1 MENQRIAKVTS
12 GLSWAFG
19 ERILAQGVTFI
30 VSIIIAR
37 ILSPEEYGLISL
49 VLVFINLANVFV
61 ENGFGESL
69 IQKVNSDK
77 EDFST
82 VFWCTLLFSII
93 LYCILFIAAPYIG
106 IFYDSTIVSPVLRV
120 LSLKMLLASMNTIQ
134 RAYVA
139 KHLQFKKYFF
149 STLGGTVIS
158 GIAGILLAYMGAGVW
173 ALVAQYLVNSAIGT
187 LILFI
192 TVQWKP
198 QFVFKLDRAK
208 VLLNYSWKVTGAAFI
223 NSFYTEMR
231 SLIIGRVY
239 SSADLAYYNR
249 GNQFPSLFITNI
261 NTAINTVFFPVMAS
275 MQDNIKEL
283 KRFARKSLKMSS
295 YVIFPIM
302 AGLIGVAEVLVR
314 VLLTEKWL
322 QCVPFL
328 QILCIFYATL
338 PLQSINWQMLKS
350 VGRSDLCLKLEII
363 KKILGFILVLST
375 MFISVEALTWSTAV
389 FAIISMIINMAPNK
403 KIIGYSMKEQF
414 ADIFPNFLLSLVMGL
429 FVWEL
434 GRLTIF
440 PDIILLV
447 IQFFAGVLFYLA
459 VSYILKMDSLITLMN
474 FIKERIHWNV
484 KPHFHK

>member
-1 MENQRIAKVTS
+1 MANQRIAKVTS

-30 VSIIIAR
+30 VSIVIAR

-69 IQKVNSDK
+69 IQKKDSDI

-82 VFWCTLLFSII
+82 VFWCTLFFSII

-106 IFYDSTIVSPVLRV
+106 VFYNNTIVSSVLRV

-158 GIAGILLAYMGAGVW
+158 GVSGILLAYMGAGVW

-187 LILFI
+187 LILLI
-192 TVQWKP
+192 TVKWKP
-198 QFVFKLDRAK
+198 QFIFKIERAK
-208 VLLNYSWKVTGAAFI
+208 ILLNYSWKVTGAAFI
-223 NSFYTEMR
+223 NSLYIEMR

-261 NTAINTVFFPVMAS
+261 NTAINTVFFPVMSS
-275 MQDNIKEL
+275 MQDNISEL
-283 KRFARKSLKMSS
+283 KQFARKSLKMSS
-295 YVIFPIM
+295 YIIFPIM
-302 AGLIGVAEVLVR
+302 AGLVGVAEVLVR

-322 QCVPFL
+322 PCVPFL
-328 QILCIFYATL
+328 QILCIFYGVQ
-338 PLQSINWQMLKS
+338 PLQSVNWQMLKA

-363 KKILGFILVLST
+363 KKIIGFALVLST
-375 MFISVEALTWSTAV
+375 MFISVEALTWSTTA

-403 KIIGYSMKEQF
+403 KIVGYSMKEQF
-414 ADIFPNFLLSLVMGL
+414 ADILPNFALSLVMGL
-429 FVWEL
+429 IVWEL
-434 GRLTIF
+434 RRLTIF
-440 PDIILLV
+440 SDIVLLI
-447 IQFFAGVLFYLA
+447 IQFLVGVIFYITA
-459 VSYILKMDSLITLMN
+459 SYILKLDSLTTLLEL
-474 FIKERIHWNV
+474 IKDRLHWNV
-484 KPHFHK
+484 R

>member
-1 MENQRIAKVTS
+1 MANQRIAKVTS

-30 VSIIIAR
+30 VSIVIAR

-69 IQKVNSDK
+69 IQKKDSDI

-82 VFWCTLLFSII
+82 VFWCTLFFSII

-106 IFYDSTIVSPVLRV
+106 VFYDNTIVSSVLRV

-139 KHLQFKKYFF
+139 KHLQFEKYFF

-158 GIAGILLAYMGAGVW
+158 GVSGILLAYMGAGVW
-173 ALVAQYLVNSAIGT
+173 ALVAQYLVNSAIDT

-192 TVQWKP
+192 TVKWKP
-198 QFVFKLDRAK
+198 KFIFKIERAK
-208 VLLNYSWKVTGAAFI
+208 ILLNYSWKVTGAAFI
-223 NSFYTEMR
+223 NSLYIEMR

-261 NTAINTVFFPVMAS
+261 NTAINTVFFPVMSS
-275 MQDNIKEL
+275 MQDNISEL
-283 KRFARKSLKMSS
+283 KQFARKSLKMSS
-295 YVIFPIM
+295 YIIFPIM
-302 AGLIGVAEVLVR
+302 AGLVGVAEVLVR

-322 QCVPFL
+322 PCVPFL
-328 QILCIFYATL
+328 QILCIFYGVQ
-338 PLQSINWQMLKS
+338 PLQAVNWQMLKA

-363 KKILGFILVLST
+363 KKIIGFALVLST
-375 MFISVEALTWSTAV
+375 MFISVEALTWSTTA

-403 KIIGYSMKEQF
+403 RIVGYSMKEQF
-414 ADIFPNFLLSLVMGL
+414 ADILPNFVLSLVMGL
-429 FVWEL
+429 IVWEL
-434 GRLTIF
+434 RSLTIF
-440 PDIILLV
+440 SDIVLLI
-447 IQFFAGVLFYLA
+447 IQFLVGVIFYITA
-459 VSYILKMDSLITLMN
+459 SYILKLDSLTTLLEL
-474 FIKERIHWNV
+474 IKDRLHWNV
-484 KPHFHK
+484 R